1 MGMFHGEGS
10 FLTRSR
16 MGCEIFSD
24 LCLTGDTFA
33 AQCPAVRI
41 LKAVRI
47 NEFAI
52 LLEESSAVA
61 NVFHTKTGSDV
72 WRYGRIRRI
81 ESAEMKKVDKGRR

>member
-1 MGMFHGEGS
+1 MIHS
-10 FLTRSR
+10 PRNVWDLDAIV
-16 MGCEIFSD
+16 EIPE
-24 LCLTGDTFA
+24 CIG
-33 AQCPAVRI
+33 PAVRI
-41 LKAVRI
+41 LIAVRI